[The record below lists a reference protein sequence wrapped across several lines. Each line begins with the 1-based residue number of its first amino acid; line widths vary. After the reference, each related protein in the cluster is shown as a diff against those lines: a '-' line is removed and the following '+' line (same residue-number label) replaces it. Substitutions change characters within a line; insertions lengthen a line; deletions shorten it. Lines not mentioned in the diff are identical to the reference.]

1 MICNKRYIHCHWWLL
16 LSYPCVWYCPP
27 LDISA
32 PTLSSHQESPG
43 SGSDSARL
51 RLRQLS
57 SDRHWGSN
65 TAPSLYISLYILLL
79 LILCHLSESEPNKE
93 LEQELNDGIIL
104 CVFSVE
110 LDNVESYFES
120 FMSLF
125 NSKTN
130 FILLIFAENVIVMIS
145 DKSSSVTPA
154 VSEND
159 IKHLCDSWAAI

>member
-1 MICNKRYIHCHWWLL
+1 MK
-16 LSYPCVWYCPP
+16 
-27 LDISA
+27 
-32 PTLSSHQESPG
+32 G
-43 SGSDSARL
+43 S
-51 RLRQLS
+51 
-57 SDRHWGSN
+57 
-65 TAPSLYISLYILLL
+65 SLYISLYILLL

-159 IKHLCDSWAAI
+159 IKHLCDF